1 MKISNQN
8 LKNYKL
14 FTKAE
19 RLISLRN
26 LRPKKK
32 EGFLKIIS
40 IFSFLGIMLGVAIL
54 IIVMSVMN
62 GFKTDLTKKILGLNP
77 HVIIEPNSFDIN
89 DTFVSKLKSNFESI
103 SIVRSFSGEGIVI
116 SKNNA
121 KGIILKGV
129 NKDEKKIKEFF
140 ENFTSSGKLENL
152 NKNNVFIGTELA
164 VNLNLKEGDYLSIMS
179 SSFVA
184 TPLGNLPKQE
194 NFRVAGIFNTGFLEF
209 DQNIIFLNIK
219 DALSIFD
226 KEKKDQNVE
235 IYLKD
240 PLKANYYKNKIQ
252 NINQNY
258 FVYSWSDLNKTLFS
272 ALKVER
278 NVMFIILS
286 LIVIVAAFN
295 IISGLTI
302 LIKNKTKEIAILKT
316 LGLSDKSIK
325 KSFFLTGL
333 TIGFFATV
341 AGIFLGIVF
350 SINIDNL
357 RIFLLKVFNFEIFPS
372 NIYFLEKLPSEINF
386 YSIIIIFF
394 ISLLISAIAS
404 YLPALRIS
412 KMNTFRALR
421 YD

>member
-1 MKISNQN
+1 M
-8 LKNYKL
+8 

-77 HVIIEPNSFDIN
+77 HIVIQPNSFEIDDSFITTLTN
-89 DTFVSKLKSNFESI
+89 DFKNLSI
-103 SIVRSFSGEGIVI
+103 SRSYSGEGIII
-116 SKNNA
+116 SNNNA
-121 KGIILKGV
+121 KGVILKGI
-129 NKDEKKIKEFF
+129 NKKEKKIIEFF
-140 ENFTSSGKLENL
+140 DNFKTSGNL
-152 NKNNVFIGTELA
+152 KNFDSNQIFIGTELA
-164 VNLNLKEGDYLSIMS
+164 FNLNLKEGDSLSIMS
-179 SSFVA
+179 SAFVD
-184 TPLGNLPKQE
+184 TPLGSLPKQE
-194 NFRVAGIFNTGFLEF
+194 NFQIAGIFSTGFLDF
-209 DQNIIFLNIK
+209 DQNIIFVNIQ
-219 DALSIFD
+219 DALSIFN
-226 KEKKDQNVE
+226 KENKDTNVE
-235 IYLKD
+235 IYLVD
-240 PLKANYYKNKIQ
+240 PLKANSFKSKIEK
-252 NINQNY
+252 INPNFFIY
-258 FVYSWSDLNKTLFS
+258 TWSDLNKTLFS

-286 LIVIVAAFN
+286 LIVVVAAFN

-316 LGLSDKSIK
+316 LGLSEKSIK

-333 TIGFFATV
+333 SIGFLATIT
-341 AGIFLGIVF
+341 GILLGIIF
-350 SINIDNL
+350 SINIEKL
-357 RIFLLKVFNFEIFPS
+357 RIILSSVFNFEIFPS
-372 NIYFLEKLPSEINF
+372 DIYFLEKLPSEINL
-386 YSIIIIFF
+386 YSIIVIFF

-404 YLPALRIS
+404 YLPAMKIS

-421 YD
+421 YE